1 MNPLSWLSRTLRAP
15 QSDEPVAEAPVV
27 GAVTAGEIKE
37 GQLIVRGWVHTA
49 PGAAA
54 TVEVRFGAHAVAA
67 NLIVPEEEEA
77 QPATTQFEARLDVSA
92 VEQLSAL
99 QITSSLH
106 DGKDRIPLRVSS
118 LKPDIDKLQLKTKQ
132 HFFRNVQLPS
142 TRVKD
147 RQALTRLAQEGIAKF
162 GSDPEVLASGL
173 CVLIYGLLLDR
184 GALSGPVLQY
194 CLETEAH
201 TQKVMAQIQGPKFV
215 RWSSSIFIA
224 YGYLF
229 VRLARFE
236 QAAAAF
242 ERVGVLAERLAE
254 WPSIDVNVVRALYA
268 LGFIAYYSGR
278 PEQAR
283 GYWQRG
289 IQAAKESV
297 ALKDFSLHSSIGES
311 QAALGVALRCSF
323 GLAPLEVDA
332 GNTSG
337 PHMVVASRP
346 LVPVEATPFLRRL
359 GEMKRQNAAAAP

>member
-27 GAVTAGEIKE
+27 GAMTAGEIKE

-54 TVEVRFGAHAVAA
+54 TVELRFGAHAVAA

-77 QPATTQFEARLDVSA
+77 QPATTQFEARLEVSA

-118 LKPDIDKLQLKTKQ
+118 LKPDIDKPQLKTKQ

-254 WPSIDVNVVRALYA
+254 WPSIDVDVSAPCTPWASSPTTLADRSKHART
-268 LGFIAYYSGR
+268 GSG
-278 PEQAR
+278 
-283 GYWQRG
+283 
-289 IQAAKESV
+289 
-297 ALKDFSLHSSIGES
+297 
-311 QAALGVALRCSF
+311 
-323 GLAPLEVDA
+323 
-332 GNTSG
+332 
-337 PHMVVASRP
+337 ASRRP
-346 LVPVEATPFLRRL
+346 RRASPSRTSPCTPASARARRHSAS
-359 GEMKRQNAAAAP
+359 RSAAPSAWHTWKSMPAIPPARTWSSPAGRWSPSKPLRSCAGSER